1 METTRRG
8 RWTRGV
14 FVFCG
19 GSADG
24 AAARECTASSRSV
37 GDRRPG
43 RTAGPAAAGLAPAGP
58 GRVAMIIVLKSGVSD
73 PEVADICQRVRDL
86 GYQPHT
92 IRGEVKTVIAAVGE
106 GRGQPDLRLLE
117 ALETVEAVMP
127 VQQPFKLASRE
138 TRGEPTEIGI
148 NGVTV
153 GGGRVPVM
161 AGPCSVE
168 SEAQVLEVAE
178 AVKAA
183 GASILRGGAYKPRTS
198 PYAFQGLKE
207 QGLKYLAE
215 ARKRTGLPVV
225 TEVLETESAELV
237 AEYSDILQIGARNF
251 QNFTLLRRVGEM
263 GKPVLLKRGM
273 ATSIQ
278 EFLLSAEYILAA
290 GNPDVILCE
299 RGIRTF
305 ETTTR
310 FTLDLNAVPVLKKLS
325 HLPVVVDPSHG
336 TGHWDLVAPMAKGA
350 VACGAD
356 GLIIE
361 VHPRPEEALSDGPQS
376 LKPSKFAQLMRELR
390 PVAEAVGR
398 SL

>member
-1 METTRRG
+1 
-8 RWTRGV
+8 
-14 FVFCG
+14 
-19 GSADG
+19 
-24 AAARECTASSRSV
+24 
-37 GDRRPG
+37 
-43 RTAGPAAAGLAPAGP
+43 
-58 GRVAMIIVLKSGVSD
+58 MIIILKSGIEDAAIDDV
-73 PEVADICQRVRDL
+73 CRRVTEM
-86 GYQPHT
+86 GYAPHI
-92 IRGEVKTVIAAVGE
+92 IRGEFKTIVAAVGE
-106 GRGQPDLRLLE
+106 ERGRPDLRLLE
-117 ALETVEAVMP
+117 AVETVESVMP

-138 TRGEPTEIGI
+138 VRPEPSEVRVNGISIGGKAI
-148 NGVTV
+148 V
-153 GGGRVPVM
+153 VM

-168 SEAQVLEVAE
+168 SEAQVQEVAD

-183 GASILRGGAYKPRTS
+183 GAKILRGGAFKPRTS

-207 QGLKYLAE
+207 QGLKYLAD

-225 TEVLETESAELV
+225 TEVLETESVELV
-237 AEYSDILQIGARNF
+237 AQYTDILQIGARNI

-273 ATSIQ
+273 ATTIQ

-290 GNPDVILCE
+290 GNPNVILCE

-361 VHPRPEEALSDGPQS
+361 VHPKPEEALSDGPQS
-376 LKPSKFAQLMRELR
+376 LKPSKFVQLMRELR